1 MLKAW
6 TCQRL
11 TDESKFTKHSGNQP
25 PADALIMGC
34 TSPDP
39 SNLMWKTL
47 LSWLPKLLEVA
58 IIGLYALLLYLITE
72 IKLLTRWLS
81 VA

>member
-1 MLKAW
+1 
-6 TCQRL
+6 
-11 TDESKFTKHSGNQP
+11 
-25 PADALIMGC
+25 MGC